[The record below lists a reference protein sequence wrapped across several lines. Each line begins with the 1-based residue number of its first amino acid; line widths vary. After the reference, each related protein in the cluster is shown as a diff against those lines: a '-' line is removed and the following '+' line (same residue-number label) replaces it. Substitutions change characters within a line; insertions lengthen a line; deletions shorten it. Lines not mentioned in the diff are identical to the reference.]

1 MNEWKKQINI
11 KTLRNRKD
19 RVLGEDS
26 QNIPIINFEFM
37 KKFWKLDHLTFFSQ
51 LTFLREKS
59 TKNYS
64 CELNLFYF
72 SLTAFALLS
81 VYEFLLLLISSCFFP

>member
-26 QNIPIINFEFM
+26 QNILIINFEFM
-37 KKFWKLDHLTFFSQ
+37 KKLWKLDQLTFFS
-51 LTFLREKS
+51 
-59 TKNYS
+59 
-64 CELNLFYF
+64 NLYF
-72 SLTAFALLS
+72 
-81 VYEFLLLLISSCFFP
+81 